1 MDKLEPP
8 GVLSLTG
15 NVAENWKKFKQ
26 RFDVYMT
33 ATGAAEKGDKQKACI
48 FLHVVGEEAV
58 QVYNTFVFDDGDE
71 YKLKKILEKFEAYC
85 TPKRNTTYER
95 HKFFTRVQRSDE
107 TIDQYVTELRTMAKN
122 CEFGD
127 LVDSL
132 IRDRIICGVP
142 DNALKE
148 RLLRTVDLTLDK
160 ALATCRAAESTK
172 EQIKSIVPSS
182 EVHAVGT
189 KPKDKKVWVPKK
201 GKSGAQLCGR
211 CGYDDSHKTCPAMG
225 QICIK
230 CNGANHFAKVCKS
243 KGKQNSMKKK
253 MLKKKHIHDIQ
264 DEQAFFIDALDTVHS
279 DKPEEWRVTLCTNG
293 KGINYKLDTGSQ
305 VNILLEKQYY
315 SLRWK
320 PKLHQTNIQLMSY
333 SKHSIP
339 VLGAC
344 VLEVTHLGKA
354 AKVYFVIVQDAST
367 AILGVK
373 ACDKLGLVKRTYT
386 IENCTK
392 IKDTTAQ
399 IVDQN
404 NDLFDGLGCL
414 PGEHKISIDPAVTP
428 VVSPCRKI
436 PFALHEKLQDELKR
450 MENMG
455 VICKETEHTDWVSPI
470 VIVPKKDGKIR
481 VCLDPIQLNK
491 AIQREHYQ
499 LPTRDEIHAKFKDA
513 HYFSKLDARTG
524 FWQMKLDQNSSKLTC
539 FNTPFGRYRFL
550 RLPFGITSAPEIY
563 HRTIHMIYEHIPGC
577 TTMMDDI
584 IVWGSTLQ
592 EHNQRLQQVF
602 DASRKSNLKL
612 NREKCVFG
620 VKELTF
626 VGDTI
631 SAEGIK
637 PDEAKVKAITNFET
651 PKSKKDVQRFL
662 GMLNYQ
668 ARYVPDLSSKT
679 QVLRNLTEEKNQ
691 FQWTAVEQ
699 KSFEELKAI
708 LTSTPVLKFFD
719 PNKEIKISSDASSF
733 GLGAV
738 LLQRHDNEWMPV
750 AYASRV
756 MSDAETRYAQIEKEM
771 LAISFACEHF
781 HQYIFGQ
788 VVEVE
793 TDHKPLVSIFKKS
806 LNDCP
811 LRLQRLLLRVQ
822 KYDLRIGYT
831 PGKFMHTADALS
843 RGTDMS
849 TKLTKSAQEE
859 DLKVYVDSV
868 IKSLPI
874 SDRKLQ
880 MIREETQNDPKLQ
893 LLAEVIVTGFPETRT
908 ECPKEISEYWNIRTE
923 LSLCDGIIM
932 KTDRIV
938 IPVTLRKEMLT
949 KIHTGHLGIEKCR
962 NRAKQ
967 VMYWP
972 GMYAQIEEMVN
983 SCSTCIKFRPKQPSE
998 PLKPHDLCNYPWEK
1012 VGADLCV
1019 FNGEN
1024 YLVLCD
1030 YYSNYPEVC
1039 RLHNVSSQSVI
1050 NAMKYVFSGQ
1060 GIPKIVFSDNG
1071 PQFKSAEFSEFAKS
1085 YDFQH
1090 HTSSP
1095 LYPKSNGLVEKTVGI
1110 VKGLLKKSADDG
1122 SDFHMSLLIYR
1133 ATPILDGK
1141 SPAEILNNGR
1151 KLRSN
1156 LPMADSCRG
1165 NHLTESYERA
1175 KIQQKLKQKQYHD
1188 RNTKELSPLSPG
1200 QTVRLR
1206 DHNDSNWGN
1215 CGKVLD
1221 QVAPRSYLVQTENGH
1236 MYRRNRRHILQSN
1249 KQFVPYEQYDCQNND
1264 NVYHS
1269 SHNPCDDGNTPSL
1282 SHDMSISTNHV
1293 PTQNVSGTTR
1303 SGRSVKKPQ
1312 RLIEEI

>member
-1 MDKLEPP
+1 
-8 GVLSLTG
+8 
-15 NVAENWKKFKQ
+15 
-26 RFDVYMT
+26 
-33 ATGAAEKGDKQKACI
+33 
-48 FLHVVGEEAV
+48 
-58 QVYNTFVFDDGDE
+58 
-71 YKLKKILEKFEAYC
+71 
-85 TPKRNTTYER
+85 
-95 HKFFTRVQRSDE
+95 
-107 TIDQYVTELRTMAKN
+107 
-122 CEFGD
+122 
-127 LVDSL
+127 
-132 IRDRIICGVP
+132 
-142 DNALKE
+142 
-148 RLLRTVDLTLDK
+148 
-160 ALATCRAAESTK
+160 
-172 EQIKSIVPSS
+172 
-182 EVHAVGT
+182 
-189 KPKDKKVWVPKK
+189 
-201 GKSGAQLCGR
+201 
-211 CGYDDSHKTCPAMG
+211 
-225 QICIK
+225 
-230 CNGANHFAKVCKS
+230 
-243 KGKQNSMKKK
+243 
-253 MLKKKHIHDIQ
+253 
-264 DEQAFFIDALDTVHS
+264 
-279 DKPEEWRVTLCTNG
+279 
-293 KGINYKLDTGSQ
+293 
-305 VNILLEKQYY
+305 
-315 SLRWK
+315 
-320 PKLHQTNIQLMSY
+320 
-333 SKHSIP
+333 
-339 VLGAC
+339 
-344 VLEVTHLGKA
+344 
-354 AKVYFVIVQDAST
+354 
-367 AILGVK
+367 
-373 ACDKLGLVKRTYT
+373 
-386 IENCTK
+386 
-392 IKDTTAQ
+392 
-399 IVDQN
+399 
-404 NDLFDGLGCL
+404 
-414 PGEHKISIDPAVTP
+414 
-428 VVSPCRKI
+428 
-436 PFALHEKLQDELKR
+436 

-550 RLPFGITSAPEIY
+550 RLPFGITSVPEIY

-691 FQWTAVEQ
+691 FQWTVVEQ

-738 LLQRHDNEWMPV
+738 LLQRHDNEWMSV

-831 PGKFMHTADALS
+831 PGKFMHTADTLS

-868 IKSLPI
+868 IKNLPI

-893 LLAEVIVTGFPETRT
+893 ILAEVIVTGFPETRT

-938 IPVTLRKEMLT
+938 IPVNCERRCL
-949 KIHTGHLGIEKCR
+949 
-962 NRAKQ
+962 
-967 VMYWP
+967 
-972 GMYAQIEEMVN
+972 
-983 SCSTCIKFRPKQPSE
+983 
-998 PLKPHDLCNYPWEK
+998 
-1012 VGADLCV
+1012 
-1019 FNGEN
+1019 
-1024 YLVLCD
+1024 
-1030 YYSNYPEVC
+1030 
-1039 RLHNVSSQSVI
+1039 
-1050 NAMKYVFSGQ
+1050 
-1060 GIPKIVFSDNG
+1060 
-1071 PQFKSAEFSEFAKS
+1071 
-1085 YDFQH
+1085 
-1090 HTSSP
+1090 
-1095 LYPKSNGLVEKTVGI
+1095 PKSTQVTLVSKNV
-1110 VKGLLKKSADDG
+1110 
-1122 SDFHMSLLIYR
+1122 
-1133 ATPILDGK
+1133 
-1141 SPAEILNNGR
+1141 EIE
-1151 KLRSN
+1151 
-1156 LPMADSCRG
+1156 P
-1165 NHLTESYERA
+1165 
-1175 KIQQKLKQKQYHD
+1175 
-1188 RNTKELSPLSPG
+1188 
-1200 QTVRLR
+1200 
-1206 DHNDSNWGN
+1206 
-1215 CGKVLD
+1215 
-1221 QVAPRSYLVQTENGH
+1221 
-1236 MYRRNRRHILQSN
+1236 N
-1249 KQFVPYEQYDCQNND
+1249 K
-1264 NVYHS
+1264 
-1269 SHNPCDDGNTPSL
+1269 
-1282 SHDMSISTNHV
+1282 
-1293 PTQNVSGTTR
+1293 
-1303 SGRSVKKPQ
+1303 
-1312 RLIEEI
+1312 